1 MTHRLVLLCFLI
13 LNMIPIELKSCTT
26 LIAGKNTTKDGS
38 IICAKAYAP
47 DNFHKAYW
55 NIFLSDAEGHE
66 S

>member
-1 MTHRLVLLCFLI
+1 MKMTHRLVLLCFLI

-47 DNFHKAYW
+47 DNFHKAY
-55 NIFLSDAEGHE
+55 
-66 S
+66 